1 MLYQL
6 YCRAFQQMFYAA
18 SPFLP
23 WRQPELL
30 QGENSIL
37 QLPLLLKERKLSHP
51 LIVTDKGVM
60 QSSLLT
66 PLLEVLKKSGIACTI
81 YDETVPNPTIENI
94 EQVRKLYEDYR
105 CDAIIAAG
113 GGSPIDCTK
122 GAAARIAKPH
132 QSISAMR
139 GVLKIRT
146 KLPPFFAVP
155 TTAGTGSEVTVA
167 CVVTDSS
174 THEKYALIDPSLIP
188 HYAVL
193 DPLLTVTMPPSVTAA
208 TGMDTLT
215 HAVEAYIG
223 RSNTAETRAAARKAV
238 KLVLTNLED
247 VYRNG
252 EDAEKRA
259 AMQEAAYAGGVAF
272 TRAFIGN
279 VHAIAHNLGGLY
291 GYPHGLA
298 NAVLLPYVLRQYGP
312 VIHEKLAALAD
323 LIPLTVRT
331 ASAEEKAEAFIS
343 KIESMNKRM
352 NIPEKID
359 VLKEKDFPVITQRA
373 LKEANPLYP
382 VPKIFSAIDIY
393 EILQKVRK

>member
-1 MLYQL
+1 
-6 YCRAFQQMFYAA
+6 MFYAG

-30 QGENSIL
+30 QGKNSML
-37 QLPLLLKERKLSHP
+37 ELPLLLKQKKLSHP

-60 QSSLLT
+60 QSSILT
-66 PLLEVLKKSGIACTI
+66 PLLEALKNSGIAFTI

-94 EQVRKLYEDYR
+94 EQVKKLYEAYC

-113 GGSPIDCTK
+113 GGSPIDCAK
-122 GAAARIAKPH
+122 GAAARIARP
-132 QSISAMR
+132 QTSIPAMR
-139 GVLKIRT
+139 GVLRIRT
-146 KLPPFFAVP
+146 QLPPFFAVP

-174 THEKYALIDPSLIP
+174 THEKYALMDPSLIP

-208 TGMDTLT
+208 TGMDALT

-247 VYRNG
+247 VYHNG
-252 EDAEKRA
+252 EDIEKRA

-298 NAVLLPYVLRQYGP
+298 NAVLLPCVLRQYGT
-312 VIHEKLAALAD
+312 VINERLAELAD
-323 LIPLTVRT
+323 LIPLTART
-331 ASAEEKAEAFIS
+331 ASHAEKAEAFIS
-343 KIESMNKRM
+343 RIEKMNKKM
-352 NIPEKID
+352 NIPETID

-382 VPKIFSAIDIY
+382 VPKIFSEIDMY
-393 EILQKVRK
+393 EILQKIRK